1 MGNIKNQRKLIFF
14 IMKNMKIVKKYVK
27 NIKNMLPY
35 KSVRNFTK
43 YT

>member
-1 MGNIKNQRKLIFF
+1 MGNIKNQRKLIFY
-14 IMKNMKIVKKYVK
+14 IMQNIKIVKKYVK

-35 KSVRNFTK
+35 KGVRYFTK